1 MPPFVARK
9 RRESTPSAGSSKPQY
24 ATSRKS
30 GKKPT
35 LFDALD
41 AKPKPTSTLQDNKAF
56 LDGLA
61 DGESSSS
68 LSEISSSDFED
79 VLRSHPSKRRKI
91 EAAESD
97 DDEDDDEEMVWE
109 DAIAPAPSAPV
120 TPPAQNSGPLEFT
133 LDKNTH
139 NKSAASLHGLK
150 KGPSKIERQI
160 RVQTH
165 CMHVQFLLFHNLVRN
180 AWMCDEEVQNIL
192 VGHLT
197 PGINKEFQ
205 RWKEATGV
213 SEGPKEEVKSQ
224 RKGKGKGTATS
235 AKGAAPQERSQ
246 RDWGKQ
252 AERLEEGVP
261 NLSHGD
267 PLIRLMKVL
276 SAFWKKK
283 FRITTP
289 GLRKQGYKQL
299 PVLEAEIASF
309 QKGKHDVEEHGE
321 RITDIEQFREHAR
334 KCEGSRDVG
343 AQLFTA
349 LLRGLGLDARMVA
362 NLQPVGFGWSKA
374 EDATAKKSEKKKGV
388 GAYSSRAHQISS
400 DGSGAGD
407 DHSTSSNTLR
417 MRASP
422 HECQTGKRNS
432 KQIIR
437 KTGTRGRKSSNCE
450 NGTAVLAEDSSDLSN
465 PSDGERSVIDITP
478 SDRPTKAYD
487 KDLPFPVYWTEVLF
501 PISNKYVPVD
511 SLILPQSVATNPE
524 LLAMFEPRGAKADK
538 AKQVIAYVVAYSA
551 DGTSKDVTIR
561 YLKRHMWP
569 GKAKGMRM
577 PVEKTPV
584 YNKRGQ
590 VKRYEDFDWFKS
602 VMSGYARS
610 AKQRTVVDDIEDEDD
625 LKPVKL
631 VRKTEHKE
639 DTLQG
644 YKNSTEFV
652 LERHLRRE
660 EALRP
665 GATPVKIFMTGKG
678 DKAKEENVY
687 RRADVAICRTGE
699 SWHKEGRE
707 VAPGQQPIKMVPVRA
722 VTLTRKREV
731 EEAER
736 EGGEKLKQGMYSIEQ
751 TEWIIPPPILNGVI
765 PKNAYGNMDCFVPT
779 LVPKGAVH
787 IPQRGTAKICR
798 RLNIDFAEA
807 VTGFEF
813 GKQRAVPVIN
823 GVVVAQGN
831 EDMVMEAWEV
841 DEEERRRKEE
851 GKREKAALAM
861 WRKFLMGLR
870 IVQRVKEEYGGERDA
885 HIADEINPFT
895 RMNGH
900 KKAGGPPHMTGKPS
914 HSSTLPQ
921 QADDMAGG
929 FLLDSHVGED
939 EEGGFPLDGHAP
951 DEGRN
956 AGGFILEED
965 NGIEIIKANPLKQ
978 GSYPQTPVS
987 LSSMQPTDKLSSP
1000 KRTADAHPSDDNDM
1014 PTQTHTKY
1022 FTKKPTLRALKLQ
1035 VGAIEKKT
1043 DKAKSNPV
1051 KRRKPQAKMRCKA
1064 APPSSD
1070 SSDNSSELSDIDND
1084 SEFSTSAVNQ
1094 PPRSESQAANKINA
1108 TPKVASTR
1116 KAAIKG
1122 SPPVRSIYFVS
1133 DCSDEA
1139 DEDERERDREYA
1151 TTANSKGRRK
1161 GKDCVTASKT
1171 SGLPPAILQPGQALQ
1186 IASGFSHEF
1195 KVEEGEVEGLYR
1207 TPSVTRRSIRT
1218 HASNTTWPSSRDSF
1232 TPEGDVPP
1240 PPTRRLRSTNA
1251 NLRTGETHVA
1261 SAIEPAP
1268 STAAREDKEGRPEAG
1283 RPLQVVNASYQDGMS
1298 DYIKDFS
1305 QVHQSLRVPNEMEDF
1320 SPGFLK
1326 GVLKG
1331 SVMTPGVWLNRDASA
1346 LTRSY
1351 YTINRKC
1358 EPYLPE
1364 AAGHHGAKLTAFMQE
1379 TDFDMVGE
1387 VIPLFIR
1394 SGDIESNYIYFGE
1407 YTQPRYSDTLSWAE
1421 HKKLVPA
1428 HVRDFWAK
1436 DLTRTQQAKWRI
1448 DAVVDH
1454 FYHPSHS
1461 VGPEE
1466 VERHKREAEAK
1477 VRALKPKDIL
1487 EAFERP
1493 DKEVPPGLRLC
1504 WEYLQC
1510 VGYNNDFYEALITKK
1525 RQWH

>member
-9 RRESTPSAGSSKPQY
+9 RRESTPPAGSSKPQP
-24 ATSRKS
+24 AASRKS

-61 DGESSSS
+61 DGDSSSS
-68 LSEISSSDFED
+68 LSDVSSSDFED

-97 DDEDDDEEMVWE
+97 DDEDDEEMDWE
-109 DAIAPAPSAPV
+109 DAIAPVLSAPV
-120 TPPAQNSGPLEFT
+120 TPTAENSGPLEFT

-180 AWMCDEEVQNIL
+180 AWMCDKEVQNIL

-213 SEGPKEEVKSQ
+213 SDEPKEEAILQ
-224 RKGKGKGTATS
+224 RKGKGNVTATS

-252 AERLEEGVP
+252 AERLEKGVP
-261 NLSHGD
+261 NLSRGD

-283 FRITTP
+283 FRITAP

-309 QKGKHDVEEHGE
+309 QKGEHDAEEHGE
-321 RITDIEQFREHAR
+321 RIKDIEQFREHAR

-374 EDATAKKSEKKKGV
+374 EDDTAKKREKKNGV
-388 GAYSSRAHQISS
+388 GASSSRAHQISS

-407 DHSTSSNTLR
+407 DHSTSSYTLR

-422 HECQTGKRNS
+422 HKCQTGKRKS
-432 KQIIR
+432 KLIIS
-437 KTGTRGRKSSNCE
+437 KTGTRGRKSSNCG
-450 NGTAVLAEDSSDLSN
+450 NGTAVLPEDSSDLSN

-487 KDLPFPVYWTEVLF
+487 KDLPFPVYWTEVLS

-511 SLILPQSVATNPE
+511 SLILPQSVATNPD
-524 LLAMFEPRGAKADK
+524 LLAMFEPRGAKADN
-538 AKQVIAYVVAYSA
+538 AKQVLAYVVAYSA

-569 GKAKGMRM
+569 GKTKGVRI
-577 PVEKTPV
+577 PVERTPV
-584 YNKRGQ
+584 YNKRGK

-610 AKQRTVVDDIEDEDD
+610 AKQRTVADDIEDEDD

-644 YKNSTEFV
+644 YKNSAEFV

-665 GATPVKIFMTGKG
+665 EATPVKTFMTGKG

-751 TEWIIPPPILNGVI
+751 TKWIIPPPILNGVI

-787 IPQRGTAKICR
+787 IPQRGTAKICK

-831 EDMVMEAWEV
+831 EDIVMEAWEV
-841 DEEERRRKEE
+841 DEDERRRKEE

-870 IVQRVKEEYGGERDA
+870 IVQRVKEEYGGEGDA

-900 KKAGGPPHMTGKPS
+900 KKTGGPPQVTSKPS
-914 HSSTLPQ
+914 HSSTLPR

-929 FLLDSHVGED
+929 FLLDSHVSED
-939 EEGGFPLDGHAP
+939 EEGGSPLDGAP
-951 DEGRN
+951 DEGGN
-956 AGGFILEED
+956 AGGFILEQDD
-965 NGIEIIKANPLKQ
+965 NGIEIIKADPLEQ

-987 LSSMQPTDKLSSP
+987 LSSMQQTDKPSSS
-1000 KRTADAHPSDDNDM
+1000 KRTADAHDSDINDM
-1014 PTQTHTKY
+1014 QTRTQSKNRS
-1022 FTKKPTLRALKLQ
+1022 KKSMSRASDIQ
-1035 VGAIEKKT
+1035 TGAIEKKT
-1043 DKAKSNPV
+1043 DKAKLKPV
-1051 KRRKPQAKMRCKA
+1051 KGRKPQAKVRCKA
-1064 APPSSD
+1064 AHSSSD

-1084 SEFSTSAVNQ
+1084 SESSTSAVDQ
-1094 PPRSESQAANKINA
+1094 PPRYESQAANKTKA
-1108 TPKVASTR
+1108 TPKVASIR

-1122 SPPVRSIYFVS
+1122 STPVRSIYFRS
-1133 DCSDEA
+1133 DCSDGP
-1139 DEDERERDREYA
+1139 DEDESEKDREYA

-1161 GKDCVTASKT
+1161 GKDYVTASKT
-1171 SGLPPAILQPGQALQ
+1171 SGLRR
-1186 IASGFSHEF
+1186 S
-1195 KVEEGEVEGLYR
+1195 
-1207 TPSVTRRSIRT
+1207 TRRI
-1218 HASNTTWPSSRDSF
+1218 
-1232 TPEGDVPP
+1232 
-1240 PPTRRLRSTNA
+1240 
-1251 NLRTGETHVA
+1251 
-1261 SAIEPAP
+1261 
-1268 STAAREDKEGRPEAG
+1268 
-1283 RPLQVVNASYQDGMS
+1283 M
-1298 DYIKDFS
+1298 
-1305 QVHQSLRVPNEMEDF
+1305 
-1320 SPGFLK
+1320 
-1326 GVLKG
+1326 
-1331 SVMTPGVWLNRDASA
+1331 
-1346 LTRSY
+1346 
-1351 YTINRKC
+1351 
-1358 EPYLPE
+1358 
-1364 AAGHHGAKLTAFMQE
+1364 
-1379 TDFDMVGE
+1379 
-1387 VIPLFIR
+1387 
-1394 SGDIESNYIYFGE
+1394 
-1407 YTQPRYSDTLSWAE
+1407 
-1421 HKKLVPA
+1421 
-1428 HVRDFWAK
+1428 
-1436 DLTRTQQAKWRI
+1436 
-1448 DAVVDH
+1448 
-1454 FYHPSHS
+1454 
-1461 VGPEE
+1461 
-1466 VERHKREAEAK
+1466 
-1477 VRALKPKDIL
+1477 
-1487 EAFERP
+1487 
-1493 DKEVPPGLRLC
+1493 
-1504 WEYLQC
+1504 
-1510 VGYNNDFYEALITKK
+1510 
-1525 RQWH
+1525 